1 MQYIG
6 RLDQK
11 MQNITLMSKLYQL
24 DENEVCV
31 FETKFENTC
40 IIQVHID
47 ESRSVASLRN
57 ANILAIPDSLA
68 CALRGC
74 SVDGNLSKEF
84 VHLLESIEGPE
95 SFFLLE
101 QLIYQHRDL
110 LY

>member
-1 MQYIG
+1 MQYIS

-11 MQNITLMSKLYQL
+11 MQNITLMSKLYEL
-24 DENEVCV
+24 DESDVCV

-40 IIQVHID
+40 IIQVQID
-47 ESRSVASLRN
+47 ESRSVASLRH

-74 SVDGNLSKEF
+74 NVDRNLSKEF

-95 SFFLLE
+95 NFF
-101 QLIYQHRDL
+101 Y
-110 LY
+110 YSN